1 MFYLL
6 KDKNGKAAKG
16 KWKIDEEHFKVIKD
30 EKKHCEAVTHKD
42 NDEKK
47 KAKFTF
53 TSDDED
59 HVKNIKIKNKAK
71 FSKSHTCWIRRQSA
85 VHLKNRVLK
94 YVKIIKSITDFS
106 IVGNV
111 ENVQI

>member
-59 HVKNIKIKNKAK
+59 HVKNIKIKIIIVKNKK
-71 FSKSHTCWIRRQSA
+71 TFW
-85 VHLKNRVLK
+85 
-94 YVKIIKSITDFS
+94 TD
-106 IVGNV
+106 I
-111 ENVQI
+111 EL